1 MAYPLL
7 SPEPEGEG
15 LSYTLE
21 STDYQQDWL
30 PEAGLFLES
39 KQDQVFE
46 AAVQQNAPVSF
57 VSLSVQEAKESPRI
71 HAGTLSGFLDVY
83 QGALRHLAR
92 HYSKKNEAPIKRGQN
107 ALNLDVFGFAYGSF
121 TVQLRASQ
129 NTDLLGEEPHL
140 RVALESL
147 NHLIDLVDE
156 PLKLLLE
163 LQSLKGHAAGS
174 IIRLLTFVQEANCPL
189 VHQWATPSSY
199 ASYTSRLS
207 VESATMA
214 VDLCRSREDL
224 SRERLDLRGYVD
236 EVKVE
241 KGEWLLIN
249 DGDGESYRGVLD
261 PGSDLSLNGVVAGP
275 DSHYVF
281 NCYEVIEQVRGSGRE
296 KRTIYATHFQQLG
309 GV

>member
-1 MAYPLL
+1 
-7 SPEPEGEG
+7 
-15 LSYTLE
+15 
-21 STDYQQDWL
+21 
-30 PEAGLFLES
+30 
-39 KQDQVFE
+39 
-46 AAVQQNAPVSF
+46 
-57 VSLSVQEAKESPRI
+57 
-71 HAGTLSGFLDVY
+71 
-83 QGALRHLAR
+83 
-92 HYSKKNEAPIKRGQN
+92 
-107 ALNLDVFGFAYGSF
+107 
-121 TVQLRASQ
+121 
-129 NTDLLGEEPHL
+129 LGEEPHL